1 MKKKNKNLAYLCIL
15 VAIILF
21 FGLIWVFVVPSY
33 NEFESTKSQLTQ
45 NEKELERLEAE
56 SAKIKDRQAK
66 EELQLKSLK
75 QIYQND
81 LKGNSDNLSVF
92 GTMFDDLIK
101 TAQANGLLI
110 RSIEYDMNPS
120 VDPIVTNFS
129 AQYNACELKF
139 FFVGSYSQLKTYL
152 NEITA
157 KFPYLLSISSL
168 NVTAFPENTDY
179 LLIKLSV
186 NLYSKKPEAGK

>member
-1 MKKKNKNLAYLCIL
+1 MNKKNKNLAYLCIL

-21 FGLIWVFVVPSY
+21 FGLVWGFVVPSY

-56 SAKIKDRQAK
+56 SAKIKDKQAK

-120 VDPIVTNFS
+120 FDPIVSNF
-129 AQYNACELKF
+129 ATQYNACELKF

-152 NEITA
+152 NEITV

-186 NLYSKKPEAGK
+186 NLYSKKPEDRK

>member
-1 MKKKNKNLAYLCIL
+1 MNKKNKNLAYLCIL

-81 LKGNSDNLSVF
+81 LKGSSDNLSVF

-110 RSIEYDMNPS
+110 RSIEYDMNPGS
-120 VDPIVTNFS
+120 DPIVNNFA

-186 NLYSKKPEAGK
+186 NLYSKKPETGK

>member
-1 MKKKNKNLAYLCIL
+1 MNKKNKNLAYLCIL

-129 AQYNACELKF
+129 DQYNACELKF